1 MSPDGAGSVGRERRA
16 RELPSTTAG
25 RVVDGYWAEAKV
37 RSPEAGGEWYLAG
50 AWWDSP
56 EEAVGWLH
64 DQAERLASVLEAT
77 ADCPEAVS
85 GGGVGT
91 VAAVFRE
98 WTTDARFRSVQCA
111 ALADGQPVSA
121 NARGTDRI
129 CGSVDVEVF
138 YSLSA
143 RPVLRPAPCR

>member
-1 MSPDGAGSVGRERRA
+1 MSADDADSAGRGRRVC
-16 RELPSTTAG
+16 ELPGTGAD

-77 ADCPEAVS
+77 ADCSGEASS
-85 GGGVGT
+85 GGVSA

-111 ALADGQPVSA
+111 ALAGGQPVSA